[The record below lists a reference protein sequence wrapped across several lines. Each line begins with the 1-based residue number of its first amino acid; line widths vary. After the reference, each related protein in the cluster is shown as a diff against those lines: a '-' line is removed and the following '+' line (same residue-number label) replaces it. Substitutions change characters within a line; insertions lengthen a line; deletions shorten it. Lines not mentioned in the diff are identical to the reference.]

1 MTSDK
6 REPVLRIGVFEAA
19 QQDAIDADFRY
30 VSEAEIAADGALRG
44 AVRAIVTR
52 SNYQVPVE
60 VIDRLPALRVIATSG
75 VGYDGIPVDHAAKRG
90 IVVTNT
96 PGVLDAAVCEL
107 GIGLLLALLR
117 KIPAA
122 DRHVRGGGWREDD
135 FPLTTSL
142 AGKRVGI
149 VGLGRIG
156 MGIAQRLAPFGVDLA
171 YTGTQREC
179 LPYRYCESPLALA
192 ASVDILILTCRATEQ
207 NRHLVDAALLAELGP
222 DGYLLNMARGS
233 VVDEAALCE
242 ALHAG
247 TIRGAALDVFES
259 EPLADSPLIAT
270 RNVLLSP
277 HAGTATQE
285 TRAVMLRL
293 MLDNVRAVLG
303 GRAALTPVV
312 RGMSA
317 GLLPARPVH
326 R

>member
-1 MTSDK
+1 MTSDT
-6 REPVLRIGVFEAA
+6 REPVLRIGLFDAV
-19 QQDAIDADFRY
+19 QQDVIDADFRC
-30 VSEAEIAADGALRG
+30 VCEAEIAADGALRG

-52 SNYQVPVE
+52 SNYQVRAE

-75 VGYDGIPVDHAAKRG
+75 VGYDGIPVAHAAKRG

-117 KIPAA
+117 QIPAA
-122 DRHVRGGGWREDD
+122 DRHVRGGAWREHN

-156 MGIAQRLAPFGVDLA
+156 MGIAQRLTPFGVDLA
-171 YTGTQREC
+171 YTGTQRAS

-207 NRHLVDAALLAELGP
+207 NRHLVDATILAALGP
-222 DGYLLNMARGS
+222 NGYLLNMARGS
-233 VVDEAALCE
+233 VVDEAALGE
-242 ALHAG
+242 ALKTG

-259 EPLADSPLIAT
+259 EPLADSPLSALP
-270 RNVLLSP
+270 NVLLSP
-277 HAGTATQE
+277 HAGSATRE
-285 TRAVMLRL
+285 TRAVMLGL

-303 GRAALTPVV
+303 GRAALTPVAV
-312 RGMSA
+312 
-317 GLLPARPVH
+317 V
-326 R
+326 